1 MGRGVVPVVSV
12 SDVVVVVA
20 ETVDNVMV
28 TVSVTVLDMVV
39 VTET

>member
-1 MGRGVVPVVSV
+1 MVPVVSV

>member
-1 MGRGVVPVVSV
+1 V